1 MCHLIWKELNDNQ
14 HIDGLPWTF
23 PKLVHIGME
32 VSNGTRLKGVK
43 QEPWWPIIKF
53 EHHMVPLLC
62 CLIGIGNNCLTNFVT

>member
-32 VSNGTRLKGVK
+32 VSNRTRLKGIK
-43 QEPWWPIIKF
+43 QEP
-53 EHHMVPLLC
+53 
-62 CLIGIGNNCLTNFVT
+62 